1 MRHDGALRVPRTK
14 TVALLAPAL
23 ATRVD
28 VVPLSD
34 DWQHEPKIDGY
45 RIQCHVQGSAA
56 TLLSRNGLDYSD
68 KFPVVADA
76 AIALLGGRRAV
87 LDGEVVVPTADGQ
100 SPFQSLQVA
109 LRSGTARTAVF
120 WVFDLLV
127 DGRTDLRARPLDERR
142 IRLATRIGEA
152 GNDAVIRM
160 VPTLDGSPE
169 TLLQAA
175 CARGEEGI
183 ISKRRDAPYQSGRSR
198 GWLKI
203 KCTQRDEFVIVGYSD
218 PEGSRTHFGAL
229 LLASRA
235 AQGGV
240 LRYAGRVGS
249 GFTDR
254 VLADLHRRLRGMERA
269 TPVVEVPRAVTRGVH
284 WVEPALVADVAFAEW
299 TSDRVL
305 RHATFQGLRD
315 DKETYDV
322 KREAVSRTATVAV
335 TTRQRAKKAMP
346 PSRTVAPAK
355 EGTCDTIA
363 GVKVSH
369 ADRVIYPEIGLT
381 KGDLAAYYEAVAP
394 LMLPHV
400 AGRPLSTVRCPDGP
414 HQSCFFQKH
423 WKPTRGAAV
432 RTVAIDEHDGAGGDY
447 AVATTAHDLVALV
460 QWNVIELHT
469 WESRTDVLEA
479 PDRLVLDLDPGP
491 GVRWKTVCDGA
502 RYVRALLDD
511 ASLQS
516 WVKLSGGKGVHI
528 TIPLDRRITWQQ
540 LSGLARLIA
549 GRLVHDHPTMFVDVA
564 AKDRRN
570 RRIFVDWMRNSRG
583 ATAVAPWSVRARTGA
598 PVSVPIDWADLE
610 HIGGPDVMSVPVVRK
625 FLESRPL
632 DPWRDMLTTR
642 QRLTARVLDAL
653 APSDP

>member
-1 MRHDGALRVPRTK
+1 MRYDGTLNVPPAK
-14 TVALLAPAL
+14 TIALLAPAL

-28 VVPLSD
+28 VVPISD
-34 DWQHEPKIDGY
+34 EWQHEPKIDGY
-45 RIQCHVQGSAA
+45 RIQCHVQGRAA
-56 TLLSRNGLDYSD
+56 TLLSRNGLDYSN
-68 KFPVVADA
+68 KFSVVADA
-76 AIALLGGRRAV
+76 ATALLGGRRV
-87 LDGEVVVPTADGQ
+87 ILDGEVVVPAADGR

-109 LRSGTARTAVF
+109 LRSGTVRTAVF

-127 DGRTDLRARPLDERR
+127 DGRTDLRTRPLDERR
-142 IRLATRIGEA
+142 RRLAARIGQA

-160 VPTLDGSPE
+160 IPTLVGLPE

-183 ISKRRDAPYQSGRSR
+183 ISKRRDAPYLAGRSR

-203 KCTQRDEFVIVGYSD
+203 KCTQRDEFVIVGYTD

-235 AQGGV
+235 TQGSV

-254 VLADLHRRLRGMERA
+254 VLTDLHRRLRTLERP
-269 TPVVEVPRAVTRGVH
+269 TPVVEVPRALTRGVH

-299 TSDRVL
+299 TIDRVL

-315 DKETYDV
+315 DKETTDV
-322 KREAVSRTATVAV
+322 KREAVSRTATVTAA
-335 TTRQRAKKAMP
+335 TRQRAKHAMP
-346 PSRTVAPAK
+346 PARTVTTAK
-355 EGTCDTIA
+355 YGTRDTIA
-363 GVKVSH
+363 GVQVSH
-369 ADRVIYPEIGLT
+369 ADRVIYPELGLT
-381 KGDLAAYYEAVAP
+381 KGDLAEYYEAVAP

-414 HQSCFFQKH
+414 QQSCFFQKH
-423 WKPTRGAAV
+423 WKRTRGAAV
-432 RTVAIDEHDGAGGDY
+432 RTVAIDEHDGKGGDY
-447 AVATTAHDLVALV
+447 AIAMTAHDLVALV

-469 WESRTDVLEA
+469 WESRSDVLEA
-479 PDRLVLDLDPGP
+479 PDRLILDLDPGP
-491 GVRWKTVCDGA
+491 GVGWKTVCDGA
-502 RYVRALLDD
+502 MCVRALLDD

-516 WVKLSGGKGVHI
+516 WIKLTGGKGVHI

-564 AKDRRN
+564 AKERRN

-583 ATAVAPWSVRARTGA
+583 ATAVAPWSVRARAGA
-598 PVSVPIDWADLE
+598 PVAVPIGWADLE
-610 HIGGPDVMSVPVVRK
+610 RIKGPDVMSVPVVRK
-625 FLESRPL
+625 FLESRPP

-642 QRLTARVLDAL
+642 QRLTAKVLDAL
-653 APSDP
+653 APNDR